1 MNLRNVDLNL
11 LKVFEAILQEQSL
24 SKAADLLCLSQP
36 AASHALNR
44 LREVVGDPL
53 FVRRGNKML
62 PTSRAQEL
70 AQPIQEAMQLI
81 KFGFSGI
88 SEFNYESEQ
97 RTFHIAMG
105 DYSEVLILP
114 KLLHWLNEHCAEID
128 LRIHPIPEQDAET
141 LLATGRLDLIIDFY
155 PLIDKQINREL
166 LVQDHFVTVARAE
179 HPLLTEELTLE
190 EFLEFPHI
198 TQYPRQRLTYW
209 IDEELAARGLKRRI
223 ALQTQ
228 TFLAIP
234 QLLLQTDYLH
244 TPPQKIANVYLQ
256 QYDLKMFNLPVRNF
270 ELNLYQYWH
279 KNVEVDVAHSWLRS
293 LVSEL
298 CQD

>member
-44 LREVVGDPL
+44 LREVVDDPL

-70 AQPIQEAMQLI
+70 AKPIQEAMQLI
-81 KFGFSGI
+81 KFGFSGN
-88 SEFNYESEQ
+88 SEFDYQTEQ

-105 DYSEVLILP
+105 DYGEVLILP
-114 KLLHWLNEHCAEID
+114 RLLHWLSEHCAEID
-128 LRIHPIPEQDAET
+128 LRIHPIPEDDAET

-155 PLIDKQINREL
+155 PLLDKQINREL
-166 LVQDHFVTVARAE
+166 LLRDNFVTVARAE
-179 HPLLTEELTLE
+179 HPLKTKELTLN

-198 TQYPRQRLTYW
+198 TQFPRQRLTYW
-209 IDEELAARGLKRRI
+209 IDEELATQGLKRRI

-234 QLLLQTDYLH
+234 QLLMATDYLH
-244 TPPQKIANVYLQ
+244 TPPQKIAEVYLQ
-256 QYDLKMFNLPVRNF
+256 QYDLKLFELPMRNF
-270 ELNLYQYWH
+270 ELNLHQYWH
-279 KNVEVDVAHSWLRS
+279 KNVEADVAHNWLRS
-293 LVSEL
+293 LISEL
-298 CQD
+298 CSS